1 MSPDQWKAVII
12 FGNAAMALLV
22 SAWAVKLALSECG
35 RGGAQQAQQFWR
47 RPGRSRA
54 RERPR

>member
-22 SAWAVKLALSECG
+22 SAWAVKLALSEWPFVV
-35 RGGAQQAQQFWR
+35 QAL
-47 RPGRSRA
+47 GY
-54 RERPR
+54 